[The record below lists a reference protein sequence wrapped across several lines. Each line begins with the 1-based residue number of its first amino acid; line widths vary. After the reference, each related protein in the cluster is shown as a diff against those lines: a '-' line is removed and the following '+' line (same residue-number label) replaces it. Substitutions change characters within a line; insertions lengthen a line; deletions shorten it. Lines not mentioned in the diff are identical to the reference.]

1 MNASWM
7 RWHSWRKPAVSS
19 WRQFNAVHKRMTTD
33 EHYDE
38 RQDDLKKA
46 AELIEKAFVTSFA
59 RVERVMKKM
68 ACNSAA
74 YSAALNCGGRI

>member
-1 MNASWM
+1 
-7 RWHSWRKPAVSS
+7 
-19 WRQFNAVHKRMTTD
+19 MTTD

-46 AELIEKAFVTSFA
+46 AELIEKAFGTSFA